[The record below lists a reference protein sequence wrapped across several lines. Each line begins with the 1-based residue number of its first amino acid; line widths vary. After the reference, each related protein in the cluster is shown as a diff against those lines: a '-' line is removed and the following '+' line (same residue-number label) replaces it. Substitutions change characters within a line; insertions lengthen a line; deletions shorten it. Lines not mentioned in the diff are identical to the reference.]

1 MLLGGNRGVFIVS
14 YIVIVF
20 QTEQAGPAMSDNVVS
35 KGEILGLI
43 VRLAALTTVSY
54 LSMKLLMEAVDP
66 TRKQRL
72 AAQKK
77 AERLLARLVVV
88 VVVMVFI
95 MITISPLQAG
105 YKA

>member
-1 MLLGGNRGVFIVS
+1 
-14 YIVIVF
+14 
-20 QTEQAGPAMSDNVVS
+20 MSDNVVS

-77 AERLLARLVVV
+77 AEKLLARLVVCL
-88 VVVMVFI
+88 VM
-95 MITISPLQAG
+95 MINLITNVSPADWV
-105 YKA
+105 

>member
-1 MLLGGNRGVFIVS
+1 
-14 YIVIVF
+14 
-20 QTEQAGPAMSDNVVS
+20 MSDNVVS

-54 LSMKLLMEAVDP
+54 LSMKLLMDAVDP

-77 AERLLARLVVV
+77 AEKLLARYEYEFLC
-88 VVVMVFI
+88 I
-95 MITISPLQAG
+95 DIQRTRERIL
-105 YKA
+105 

>member
-1 MLLGGNRGVFIVS
+1 M
-14 YIVIVF
+14 F
-20 QTEQAGPAMSDNVVS
+20 QTEGKEATMSDNVVS

-77 AERLLARLVVV
+77 AEKLLARLVVV
-88 VVVMVFI
+88 
-95 MITISPLQAG
+95 
-105 YKA
+105 

>member
-1 MLLGGNRGVFIVS
+1 M
-14 YIVIVF
+14 F
-20 QTEQAGPAMSDNVVS
+20 QTEGKETTMSDNVVS

-77 AERLLARLVVV
+77 AEKLLARFVL
-88 VVVMVFI
+88 
-95 MITISPLQAG
+95 T
-105 YKA
+105 

>member
-1 MLLGGNRGVFIVS
+1 M
-14 YIVIVF
+14 F
-20 QTEQAGPAMSDNVVS
+20 QTEGKETTMSDNVVS

-43 VRLAALTTVSY
+43 LRLAALTTVSY

-77 AERLLARLVVV
+77 AERLLARLVM
-88 VVVMVFI
+88 VMV
-95 MITISPLQAG
+95 
-105 YKA
+105 